1 MKVVKKN
8 KRKKSANI
16 RNRREDALHAAFVQV
31 LLRSPL
37 KDVKFSKNK
46 RRISATFF
54 GEKISYRI
62 VVRRVK
68 GIGNW
73 SRKREEI
80 YIDKQIATKNRLPH
94 TASFKAL
101 CVHETVEKF
110 LVEKYGLNVDNEA
123 HVVAVKK
130 EKQFLKRMGG
140 YWKSHQMLVYRKWS
154 KLGKQ

>member
-1 MKVVKKN
+1 MKVVKK
-8 KRKKSANI
+8 KSADI
-16 RNRREDALHAAFVQV
+16 RDKREDALHAAFVKI

-37 KDVKFSKNK
+37 KDVKFSKGNK
-46 RRISATFF
+46 RISMTFF

-62 VVRRVK
+62 IVKRVK

-80 YIDKQIATKNRLPH
+80 YIDKQITTRNRLPH

-110 LVEKYGLNVDNEA
+110 LVEKYGLDVDNEA

-130 EKQFLKRMGG
+130 EKQYLKKMGG
-140 YWKSHQMLVYRKWS
+140 DWKSHQMLVYRKWT